1 MEIYLKSIET
11 MLGEIRFP
19 VTQVINGKKVT
30 SFKSPN
36 WYGRNLGSSF
46 IFALVEYKIN
56 LKIIYSKEAIFNH
69 TFIRIM
75 EEFDLY
81 GDWDDSLTITIINEF
96 NATASDLLE
105 ELVETCVKLDLYP
118 DRLMSIRGRIWL
130 SFRDHRFSR
139 SIKSHPKFNYYKLYG
154 VTYDK

>member
-1 MEIYLKSIET
+1 MLDELK
-11 MLGEIRFP
+11 FP
-19 VTQVINGKKVT
+19 VDQIKNGKKVT
-30 SFKSPN
+30 SFKSPK

-56 LKIIYSKEAIFNH
+56 LKLVASKEAIFNH

-81 GDWDDSLTITIINEF
+81 GDWDDSLTISIINEF
-96 NATASDLLE
+96 NAISNDLLD
-105 ELVETCVKLDLYP
+105 ELVEVCIKLNLYP
-118 DRLMSIRGRIWL
+118 DRLMSIKGRIWL

-139 SIKSHPKFNYYKLYG
+139 SIRSHPKFNYYKLYG